1 MPISALPQA
10 PYRQDNKLFPTPL
23 VGDVLFSEIRD
34 CNRGNEP
41 FPAYGTPHPNA
52 DKWPNH
58 KLVYIKPVQI
68 ERNEIF
74 EFFYAA
80 DRENQDLYNF
90 QYLEGGFV
98 LNRSYVI
105 LRSELDTFNEPA
117 DGTVDVQFS
126 EYKYATRNVKR
137 IDEKELDSLYVNV
150 EHIYSKQGV
159 EIAKSSDSKTGYSV
173 RRVTKIGVNPIT
185 GGNSQSQLDEKG
197 WTNQTESVIVTGGT
211 IASARE
217 QKPFI
222 KIDSNSTAATIPTL
236 PATGNGNSQ
245 LVYDNGTDKVYQ
257 NTVEVSTARTGPA
270 GTEKDVKP
278 FVALTANKTYSTTGD
293 ISAPT
298 GSSNVIYNDGQ
309 TTVYE
314 VSNVTATA
322 KETQI
327 GISKEV
333 RVGYRF
339 EHTDRYSPNN
349 ELRSNGIG
357 DVDLVYTDGA
367 VTAYKLRESRVY
379 LDSKKF
385 ISSQKNTKIFKRS
398 VETEYFSTPY
408 GPDSDIYDSELVA
421 SDGST
426 NIYKRDTV
434 TVTPKQKN
442 TYFSFVQATRPAEL
456 TRVAF
461 QVVERQASFKST
473 RDTRDKIVVKPI
485 IKEGFTGLF
494 PAKIVEYY
502 QDEAPQETSFNIIR
516 FNPTS
521 IDYEGLTFNLQIGPT
536 LHEQI
541 SLKDTIGTSDPEFK
555 AGTQLDDDFKSIPAT
570 VPTKVPT
577 GYQLHAVDIE
587 PYEKGFVIKEIY
599 IKWKDDNA

>member
-173 RRVTKIGVNPIT
+173 RRVTKIGVSPIT

-236 PATGNGNSQ
+236 PATGNGSSQ

-270 GTEKDVKP
+270 GSEKDVKPYVALTANKTYSTTGDISAPTGSSNVIFNDGQTTVYEVSNVTASAKVGPAGTEKDSKP
-278 FVALTANKTYSTTGD
+278 FVALTSTKTYSTTGD

-314 VSNVTATA
+314 VSNIQASPRNLSFVSGKKSTPILTETVTTEYKTVPTGTGTEYSSDAVYSDS
-322 KETQI
+322 QI
-327 GISKEV
+327 TIYK
-333 RVGYRF
+333 
-339 EHTDRYSPNN
+339 
-349 ELRSNGIG
+349 
-357 DVDLVYTDGA
+357 VD
-367 VTAYKLRESRVY
+367 
-379 LDSKKF
+379 
-385 ISSQKNTKIFKRS
+385 S
-398 VETEYFSTPY
+398 VEVQPRGTKQYSTVVHATVPSVLNKITPKVVQRKDGRQTVVIETDITEGYTGAFPAQVKEYFTESP
-408 GPDSDIYDSELVA
+408 PDAGEV
-421 SDGST
+421 
-426 NIYKRDTV
+426 
-434 TVTPKQKN
+434 
-442 TYFSFVQATRPAEL
+442 
-456 TRVAF
+456 
-461 QVVERQASFKST
+461 
-473 RDTRDKIVVKPI
+473 
-485 IKEGFTGLF
+485 
-494 PAKIVEYY
+494 
-502 QDEAPQETSFNIIR
+502 
-516 FNPTS
+516 
-521 IDYEGLTFNLQIGPT
+521 LTFKPKIIEHNGVLMNISIGPT
-536 LHEQI
+536 LHGAQTITEN
-541 SLKDTIGTSDPEFK
+541 IGTNNPDYEQGDYSSQHAATEP
-555 AGTQLDDDFKSIPAT
+555 TSIPS
-570 VPTKVPT
+570 
-577 GYQLHAVDIE
+577 GYQLFGFDVE
-587 PYEKGFVIKEIY
+587 PYRTGYIVKEIRVKY
-599 IKWKDDNA
+599 K